1 MLKVAFVRSV
11 ARLLPDAVPDD
22 RGLAVARISGFE
34 VRIVLENRPVV
45 EVEATVDANE
55 EARRRFAYARARQ
68 LPSVPN
74 LQAWAGKSVFRSN
87 YPGHFTW
94 TRGNGKT
101 QIEARAWTVRR
112 VGMLTSLIR
121 RALLTK
127 GSTRIVIPQ
136 GWPPRTVSPPPAL
149 TPAGSKVSS
158 AAARNLPAPEKLIN
172 RESASVPAPEVSSN
186 DGVRPVPGLLCP
198 VCDKGGL
205 PAGRS
210 RHLRCERASRA
221 LLEPVAITPGVRR
234 EEYRRLVATV
244 EQREE
249 STRGRRDAGST
260 RPVRIA
266 AAREAVVLRCAGRC
280 ENPSCPGQP
289 DDVTDAGAAILQVDH
304 VNDLAMGGR
313 DHPSQMVALCPNCH
327 AIKTLGRTR
336 EALRSILTQVAATAH
351 RDWTS
356 TASPMPDCE
365 PE

>member
-1 MLKVAFVRSV
+1 MPGGAFT
-11 ARLLPDAVPDD
+11 AR
-22 RGLAVARISGFE
+22 
-34 VRIVLENRPVV
+34 RP
-45 EVEATVDANE
+45 TVDLLDTGLSPTDMTTPRHAFGQ
-55 EARRRFAYARARQ
+55 RRRE
-68 LPSVPN
+68 V
-74 LQAWAGKSVFRSN
+74 GKSS
-87 YPGHFTW
+87 
-94 TRGNGKT
+94 
-101 QIEARAWTVRR
+101 
-112 VGMLTSLIR
+112 
-121 RALLTK
+121 
-127 GSTRIVIPQ
+127 
-136 GWPPRTVSPPPAL
+136 VSPPPAL

-172 RESASVPAPEVSSN
+172 RESASVLAPGVSSN

-289 DDVTDAGAAILQVDH
+289 ADVTDAGAAILQVNH

-356 TASPMPDCE
+356 TASPMPDRE
-365 PE
+365 PK